1 MNAWREI
8 ERKTKILGTCQD
20 AESGSS
26 WLVPEN
32 PVLNPPFAHTYTYR
46 RTHNHE
52 TNTIYR
58 FIQLDT
64 CYTIDNMYTYIHLI
78 FQTRWII
85 SVSLLRLILILIW
98 RKGALFVHV
107 DAICVHVKCIRIKKY
122 SKLYL
127 YERGRFYQTIQIKN
141 NISISVSALHR
152 IKTDHWQQ
160 AHCFSIINDASFHF
174 NKFNHN
180 NCPTVLELSL
190 VNLFFKCPDCVL
202 N

>member
-1 MNAWREI
+1 MYYTTKGFYFQTDLRRIRRLLMRITTTLLMLQKILLGQILVVSFSFPKGSLLFVFGFSFLPIHTHTDTQIDRRKLLICMNAWREI

-64 CYTIDNMYTYIHLI
+64 CYTIDNMYTYIHFI
-78 FQTRWII
+78 F
-85 SVSLLRLILILIW
+85 
-98 RKGALFVHV
+98 
-107 DAICVHVKCIRIKKY
+107 
-122 SKLYL
+122 
-127 YERGRFYQTIQIKN
+127 
-141 NISISVSALHR
+141 
-152 IKTDHWQQ
+152 
-160 AHCFSIINDASFHF
+160 
-174 NKFNHN
+174 
-180 NCPTVLELSL
+180 
-190 VNLFFKCPDCVL
+190 
-202 N
+202 